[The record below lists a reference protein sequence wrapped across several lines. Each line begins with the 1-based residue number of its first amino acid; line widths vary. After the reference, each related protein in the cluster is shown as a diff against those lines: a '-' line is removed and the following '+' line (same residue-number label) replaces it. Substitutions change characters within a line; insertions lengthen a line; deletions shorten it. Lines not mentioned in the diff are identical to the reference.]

1 MSVAIQFDP
10 IRLPPEAEALRAE
23 VRQFLKNEIAAG
35 TFDPNEDSQDN
46 LEFSRKVGE
55 KGW

>member
-23 VRQFLKNEIAAG
+23 VRQFLKNQIAAG

-46 LEFSRKVGE
+46 LEFSRKVGK
-55 KGW
+55 KG